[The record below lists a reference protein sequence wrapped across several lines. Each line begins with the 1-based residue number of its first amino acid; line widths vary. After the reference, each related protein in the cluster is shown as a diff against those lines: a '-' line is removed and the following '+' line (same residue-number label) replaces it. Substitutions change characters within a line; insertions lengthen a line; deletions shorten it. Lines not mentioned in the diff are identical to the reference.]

1 MPTGGRERM
10 TYHTA
15 ATKAGPALYV
25 AAASAVASLVFAV
38 IYLICYVCS
47 ARGVAVAGPLG
58 SASLIGLVIGA
69 PIALV
74 TSLIVRCHACDR
86 LLIPLLFDGKSFFAS
101 KSPSAWAIGKT
112 AFMVVLHRRAPCPHC
127 GAEAEV

>member
-25 AAASAVASLVFAV
+25 AAASAVASLVFALL
-38 IYLICYVCS
+38 YLICYLS
-47 ARGVAVAGPLG
+47 SGLGMALTGAVG
-58 SASLIGLVIGA
+58 SVSLIGLVIAA
-69 PIALV
+69 PVALV
-74 TSLIVRCHACDR
+74 TSLMVRCQACDR
-86 LLIPLLFDGKSFFAS
+86 LLIPMLFDGKSFFAS
-101 KSPSAWAIGKT
+101 KSPGAWTIGKT

>member
-1 MPTGGRERM
+1 MLTGGRERM

-15 ATKAGPALYV
+15 ATKAGPALYL
-25 AAASAVASLVFAV
+25 AAASAVVSLVFAV
-38 IYLICYVCS
+38 LYLVSYLCS
-47 ARGVAVAGPLG
+47 SLG
-58 SASLIGLVIGA
+58 IALLGEMGSISLIGLIIAA

-86 LLIPLLFDGKSFFAS
+86 LLIPLVWDGKSFFAS
-101 KSPSAWAIGKT
+101 KSPNAWVIGKT
-112 AFMVVLHRRAPCPHC
+112 AFMVVFHRRAPCPHC